1 MLSLLLFLPI
11 VSLAIYF
18 LLPRKAKPKAGRYLL
33 LSVLSL
39 QTIIFIITTF
49 SAFSVPA
56 IGFNALEKTDWLH
69 IPLGNAGSLKI
80 DYIVGLDGLNV
91 WLVALTLFLLLAA
104 TLASWRVEK
113 PQTYFPLLLLLDA
126 ALIGCFLALDFFLF
140 FILYELLLLPMFFL
154 IGGWGGEKRT
164 YAAIKFFL
172 FTVVGSLA
180 MLLAII
186 GLQAAA
192 IDPVAT
198 SVKIGLS
205 VSAETVTQGMLNEVW
220 QLLAQGKLASNEL
233 VHTFQYTHLGE
244 PRNYIPGALFSL
256 PRVRLW
262 GFIGIFLAFAIKLPI
277 FPFHTWLPDAHVQ
290 ASTPISVL
298 LAGLL
303 LKVGGYGLMRW
314 LIPIFPDVF
323 LEVQFALGVMAI
335 VSMLYGAFNALA
347 QQNLK
352 SMIAYSS
359 IAHMGLVLLGIAA
372 FNPHG
377 FSGAIYQLVA
387 HGLISGMLFLLA
399 GVLYTRVQNYQIMAF
414 RGLWNKQPNY
424 TFCIV
429 LAFFAALGLPGF
441 CGFIAEFLVLAGVLS
456 STVLPLGLAFAALLG
471 ILLTA
476 GYFLRTLQTMF
487 LGAFGV
493 QNLEWETK
501 LTDLTPFEKWQLYPL
516 AALIIL
522 LGIFPGLL
530 LHYIN
535 PTAGGILSDMQKAA
549 QFWLP

>member
-11 VSLAIYF
+11 FSLAIYF
-18 LLPRKAKPKAGRYLL
+18 LLPHSIKFKGGRYWVV
-33 LSVLSL
+33 SVLL
-39 QTIIFIITTF
+39 IQTIVFIATIF
-49 SAFSVPA
+49 SGFSVPA
-56 IGFNALEKTDWLH
+56 IGFNVLEKADWLH
-69 IPLGNAGSLKI
+69 IPLGSAGSLKI
-80 DYIVGLDGLNV
+80 DYILGLDGLNV
-91 WLVALTLFLLLAA
+91 WLVALTLFLLFLA
-104 TLASWRVEK
+104 TFASWGVEK
-113 PQTYFPLLLLLDA
+113 PQTYFPLLLLLDS
-126 ALIGCFLALDFFLF
+126 ALIGSFLALDFFLF

-192 IDPVAT
+192 IDPFAT

-205 VSAETVTQGMLNEVW
+205 VSAETVTQSMLNEVW
-220 QLLAQGKLASNEL
+220 QLLAQGKLAGNEL
-233 VHTFQYTHLGE
+233 VHTFQYTHLAE
-244 PRNYIPGALFSL
+244 PKNYIPGALFAL
-256 PRVRLW
+256 PGIRFW
-262 GFIGIFLAFAIKLPI
+262 GFIGIFLAFAIKLPL

-298 LAGLL
+298 LAGIL

-323 LEVQFALGVMAI
+323 LEMQFALGVVAI
-335 VSMLYGAFNALA
+335 VSMLYGALNALA
-347 QQNLK
+347 QKNLK

-359 IAHMGLVLLGIAA
+359 VAHMGLVLLGIAA
-372 FNPHG
+372 FNPQG
-377 FSGAIYQLVA
+377 FNGAIYQLIA

-399 GVLYTRVQNYQIMAF
+399 GILYTRVQNYQITAF
-414 RGLWNKQPNY
+414 QGLWNKQPNY
-424 TFCIV
+424 TFFIV
-429 LAFFAALGLPGF
+429 FAFFAALGLPGF
-441 CGFIAEFLVLAGVLS
+441 CGFIAEFLVLAGAFAAPA
-456 STVLPLGLAFAALLG
+456 LPLWLTLWALLG

-487 LGAFGV
+487 LGAFEV
-493 QNLEWETK
+493 ENKEWEAK

-516 AALIIL
+516 AALITL
-522 LGIFPGLL
+522 LGLFPGLL

-535 PTAGGILSDMQKAA
+535 PTAEGILSDMQKAA